1 MTTEI
6 QIPDLTLDVSQMTN
20 EELRSAILRLPRPEL
35 VPLNDSVS
43 SDEPPPPLIELT
55 GLNRQAALCMR
66 LPHRVRIHGKGHL
79 GDFAFAW
86 CEAAEVHLEGSVGD
100 GACEGMTGGRVRIT
114 GNAKC
119 GLGAA
124 MTGGT
129 LAVYGSA
136 GPRVGAAMRGGS
148 IFVRG
153 DVGEDAGAGALGGTI
168 VVGGDAGMNLGDGLN
183 NVTVFLRGKA
193 ESLAPGVIQAPL
205 RKREEV
211 RLGLLLMNASIRGKP
226 SDFRRIIPAARWQA
240 EEAGAGEVRP
250 NWR

>member
-1 MTTEI
+1 MNEVELADHSF
-6 QIPDLTLDVSQMTN
+6 DLSELHAD
-20 EELRSAILRLPRPEL
+20 ELRDAVRAIEVPE
-35 VPLNDSVS
+35 PNENSDSS
-43 SDEPPPPLIELT
+43 SSVGEQFPLIELS
-55 GLNRQAALCMR
+55 GLSGQRAACMR
-66 LPHRVRIHGKGHL
+66 WSHPSRVRAAGDL
-79 GDFAFAW
+79 GDYAFAW
-86 CEAAEVHLEGSVGD
+86 FGGVDVHLDGNVGD
-100 GACEGMTGGRVRIT
+100 GACEGMRRGVVRIT
-114 GNAKC
+114 GNAGC

-153 DVGEDAGAGALGGTI
+153 DVGDDTGAGAVAGTI
-168 VVGGDAGMNLGDGLN
+168 VVGGDAGANLGDGLN
-183 NVTVFLRGKA
+183 NVTVFLRGSA
-193 ESLAPGVIQAPL
+193 ESLAPGVIEAPL

-211 RLGLLLMNASIRGKP
+211 RLGLLLMSASIRGKAA
-226 SDFRRIIPAARWQA
+226 DFRRIIPEARWNA